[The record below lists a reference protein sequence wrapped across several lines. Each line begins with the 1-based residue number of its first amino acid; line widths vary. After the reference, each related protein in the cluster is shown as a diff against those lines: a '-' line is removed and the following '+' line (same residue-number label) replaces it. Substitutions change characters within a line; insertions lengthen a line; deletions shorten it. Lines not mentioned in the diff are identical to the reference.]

1 MQTSQKPS
9 RWNIFRKNSTA
20 KSLVTGLCIAGGIAL
35 AASALPSWAEAA
47 EPTIQ
52 KKPNIVVIMA
62 DDVGIWNISAYHRG
76 MMGGKTPNIDRI
88 ATEGALFTDYY
99 AQQSCTAGR
108 ASFITG
114 QNPFRTGLLKVGLP
128 GANQG
133 LQNRDATIAELLKPH
148 GYATAQI
155 GKNHLGDR
163 NEFLPT
169 VHGFDEFFG
178 SLYHLN
184 AQEEPEDPDYPK
196 NPEFLKKFG
205 PRGVLECKASDK
217 DDQTEDPR
225 FGKVGKQTI
234 KDTGPL
240 TRKRM
245 ETMDDELLTRSLDF
259 MDRSVKAGKPFFLW
273 HNPSR
278 MHVFTRLAPKWENKS
293 GYGLYADGMM
303 ELDHEVGELL
313 KKLDDLG
320 IADNT
325 IVVFTSDNGAE
336 ILSWPDGGN
345 TPFRGE
351 KGTTWEGGMRV
362 PGMARWPGIIKPG
375 TISNDII
382 SQEDWMPTFLAAAGD
397 PDAKTEL
404 LTGLKAG
411 DKNFK
416 VHLDGYNFMPF
427 FKGEQEKSPRREIFY
442 FDDNASLNAVRVGDW
457 KLSFKVMEGNLANST
472 LKAPNMPMVVNL
484 RQDPFERFHDESSMY
499 FRWYADKL
507 WTFVPAQQ
515 IVGEFI
521 ATFKEFP
528 PSQKSGSFSMDQV
541 LQTLQST
548 PNSGN

>member
-9 RWNIFRKNSTA
+9 RWTIFRKNSTA
-20 KSLVTGLCIAGGIAL
+20 KSLVTGLCIAGGITL

-362 PGMARWPGIIKPG
+362 PGMARWPGVIKPG

-472 LKAPNMPMVVNL
+472 LKTPNMPMVVNL